1 MAANSRNGRA
11 RGSDLPGEV
20 VEDILASERRRAML
34 SCLADADG
42 PVVFDDLVGAVRASE
57 GRAEPVEDDGGGEVR
72 QEIYDRHLPK
82 LTATGV
88 VEYDSMCETVELV
101 DDGLTVDLD
110 RA

>member
-11 RGSDLPGEV
+11 RGSDLPGDV
-20 VEDILASERRRAML
+20 VEDILASERRRTML

-42 PVVFDDLVGAVRASE
+42 PVVVDDLVGVLCSAE
-57 GRAEPVEDDGGGEVR
+57 GRAEPEAGGEIR
-72 QEIYDRHLPK
+72 EDIYDRHLPK

-101 DDGLTVDLD
+101 DDGLTVHLD
-110 RA
+110 RT

>member
-11 RGSDLPGEV
+11 QGTDLPGDV
-20 VEDILASERRRAML
+20 VEDILASQRRRAML

-42 PVVFDDLVGAVRASE
+42 PVVVEDLVGAVCAAE
-57 GRAEPVEDDGGGEVR
+57 GRATGAGDAGEGVREDV
-72 QEIYDRHLPK
+72 YDRHLPK

-101 DDGLTVDLD
+101 DAGLITHLD
-110 RA
+110 RT